1 MKRNIAYK
9 ADGTEETGKKIIDAL
24 MALGGN
30 NEFGHEGIAPE
41 YYFFIAN
48 DGIID
53 LDKKI
58 PFCYELKSL
67 NQIVSYPE
75 ECQDYIENFK
85 ENLISQ
91 IKEIFEKL

>member
-24 MALGGN
+24 MELGGKN
-30 NEFGHEGIAPE
+30 TSQYVAISEERF
-41 YYFFIAN
+41 FFIDN
-48 DGIID
+48 DGVID
-53 LDKKI
+53 MSKKL

-67 NQIVSYPE
+67 NQRVSYPE